1 MKILITTDCY
11 TPMINGVV
19 TSIRNLETQLRSR
32 GHEVKILCPSQYLHG
47 ESRDNIVRIGS
58 IGAGKFCNGARAAVC
73 FRKSSLQKLIDWK
86 PDVIHAQ

>member
-47 ESRDNIVRIGS
+47 ESRDNIAMVPEPPCVF
-58 IGAGKFCNGARAAVC
+58 GKAAC
-73 FRKSSLQKLIDWK
+73 KS
-86 PDVIHAQ
+86 

>member
-58 IGAGKFCNGARAAVC
+58 IGAAMVPEPPYVFGKAAC
-73 FRKSSLQKLIDWK
+73 KS
-86 PDVIHAQ
+86 